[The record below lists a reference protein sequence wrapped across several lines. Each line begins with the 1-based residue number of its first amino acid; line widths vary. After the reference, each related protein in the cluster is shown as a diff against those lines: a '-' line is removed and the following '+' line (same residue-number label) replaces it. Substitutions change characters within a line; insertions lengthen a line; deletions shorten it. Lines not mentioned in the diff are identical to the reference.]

1 MLHLDHSSVSDP
13 TYTRPGLTL
22 LTLKSSYLQGR
33 GDVSVYV
40 PTAHMQSKDLPTVVL
55 LHGVYGSHWAWLH
68 HMGVDGIL
76 EELIGSKQIPPMAL
90 IMPSDGLWGDG
101 SGYFSHDHRDF
112 EKWITKDVV
121 GGARHFVNSISTAS
135 PLFITGLSMG
145 GYGAMRLGARNGEV
159 FSAFSGLSSITNLTD
174 LQSFIDEPT
183 MKMAGNVDPDTYGLF
198 ATIKDQ
204 DGLRPFRFDCGTED
218 PLISSNRR
226 LHQDL
231 VEAGIDHVYKE
242 HTGDHEASY
251 WREHVGDSLR
261 FFAEHLP

>member
-13 TYTRPGLTL
+13 KYTRPGLSL
-22 LTLKSSYLQGR
+22 LTLKSTYLQGR
-33 GDVSVYV
+33 GDVSIYV
-40 PTAHMQSKDLPTVVL
+40 PPAHMQTKNLPAVLL

-68 HMGVDGIL
+68 HMGVDAIL
-76 EELIGSKQIPPMAL
+76 EKMIRSNQIPPMAL

-101 SGYFSHDHRDF
+101 SGYFSHDDRNF
-112 EKWITKDVV
+112 EKWITEDVV
-121 GGARHFVNSISTAS
+121 EGARHFVDAISVAS
-135 PLFITGLSMG
+135 PLFIAGLSMG

-159 FSAFSGLSSITNLTD
+159 FSASSGLSSITNLPD
-174 LQSFIDEPT
+174 LQSFIEEPT
-183 MKMAGNVDPDTYGLF
+183 TQMAGKVDPDMYGLL

-204 DGLRPFRFDCGTED
+204 DRLRPFRFDCGTED

-231 VEAGIDHVYKE
+231 LAAGIDHVYEE

-251 WREHVGDSLR
+251 WSEHIGESLR
-261 FFAEHLP
+261 FFAEYLP